1 MRSIMCSV
9 QEGTTIKEYEMSCET
24 EKINEF
30 FRKLD
35 ATVIQPISTN
45 DYNNSIRMYTAIMN
59 AKEYDK
65 DNKLLTYE
73 DIKNYIKGLHNSQ
86 YLDLSAIYYLEK
98 SNGSMRS
105 NEVRQLFR
113 SFFDL
118 YDYTE
123 KMQFDKYYINEIMR
137 QKYRFEENESM
148 VDMRTIRFNTAALDL
163 INFSI
168 ESKIE
173 KQKQK
178 VIKR

>member
-9 QEGTTIKEYEMSCET
+9 QDGTTIKEYEMTCED
-24 EKINEF
+24 EKINQF
-30 FRKLD
+30 FERLD
-35 ATVIQPISTN
+35 STVIQPISIN
-45 DYNNSIRMYTAIMN
+45 EADNSIRMYKVIMN

-73 DIKNYIKGLHNSQ
+73 DIKNYIRELHNSN

-113 SFFDL
+113 EFFDL

-123 KMQFDKYYINEIMR
+123 KIEFDKYYINEIMR
-137 QKYRFEENESM
+137 QRYRFTETGSM

-168 ESKIE
+168 ESKLK